1 MDWIIEL
8 PQAVGPALVMVLAA
22 IGLDFVFGIMVG
34 LKDKTFDV
42 RLLPQFIVSG
52 VLPYVGGLIFLAI
65 AAEKV
70 GLMYQ
75 EIFLSVAGLIAI
87 KYVADLKDKITK
99 LLS

>member
-8 PQAVGPALVMVLAA
+8 PQAIGPALVMVLAA

-52 VLPYVGGLIFLAI
+52 VIPYVGGLIFLAI
-65 AAEKV
+65 AAQQV
-70 GLMYQ
+70 GLMYK
-75 EIFLSVAGLIAI
+75 EVFLSVAGLIAM
-87 KYVADLKDKITK
+87 KYTAELKDKITK
-99 LLS
+99 LIG